1 MLQARFWLINTLQ
14 VSAKIQKDKEKAK
27 GVELFLL
34 TGWLLLLRAAE
45 ATLRLDWKDIPL
57 RNTTLETI
65 LLSSF
70 PSAQIIPTY
79 GRTKKKHHQA
89 KGPFMRLLPAKV
101 LMAIKVRFAPLFL
114 GVRWNFCYILLPISA
129 NTPQSEQACI
139 VAEINFVYFH
149 CLIKSCLN
157 YQLCNEKSWLALRC

>member
-34 TGWLLLLRAAE
+34 TGWLLLFRAAE

-65 LLSSF
+65 LHPFHLHKLF
-70 PSAQIIPTY
+70 PLMAEQ
-79 GRTKKKHHQA
+79 RKKHHQA

-139 VAEINFVYFH
+139 VAEINVVYFH